1 MNGLYCIEDAKG
13 NNNEEKSF
21 NIKLSASMEDVKE
34 GEALNL
40 TCETPPGKDFHQQ
53 WLHPQNQARPSS
65 VFCFALSLSVL
76 CLTNII
82 KFI

>member
-1 MNGLYCIEDAKG
+1 MNDVCCIEDAKDDDY
-13 NNNEEKSF
+13 EDKSF

-34 GEALNL
+34 GDAVNL

-76 CLTNII
+76 YLTNII
-82 KFI
+82 KCI